1 VLTIWQDLQYGVR
14 VLLKHPSS
22 TLAAIF
28 ALAFG
33 IGANTA
39 IFSLVNAALLR
50 PLPGVEAPDRLV
62 LLERIQRGR
71 LSYNFGYPDYLDYR
85 DRNQTFSDL
94 VAHVGTPLSF
104 SNGTTEQIRGGLMTG
119 NYFST
124 LGVRPALGRLISPAD
139 DVQSDGQPVAVLSY
153 GFWQRA
159 FGADKQ
165 VIGRGMTINGHNF
178 TIVGVA
184 AKDFYGIS
192 TGAPIDLWL
201 PLATQ
206 PKAIPRMSRG
216 IFQDRS
222 AGWLVLFGRLK
233 PGVEIEQA
241 QADLQT
247 VARQLEQAYPVSNT
261 GRSSHL
267 QSGLGYFSTERVSLR
282 RFLGML
288 MAAVALLLFSA
299 CGNVAALLLARAA
312 SRRREIAVRLA
323 LGATRSR
330 LIRQMLTEGL
340 MLSLFAGSCGLLLAP
355 WVSALIASFQQSSN
369 MLRGLD
375 TSLDLQTLGFTL
387 GISVLTGIL
396 FSLVPALQASK
407 TDLTSALK
415 DGAAAAGHRG
425 SRMQDALV
433 IAQVALSLV
442 LLIGAGLVVRTMRE
456 ALTIDRGFQH
466 EDLLLMSVDLSIQGY
481 TEEQGKSFY
490 SQLTQRIEAVPGVIS
505 ASLAKTVPPNDWS
518 DRLSVFYEGQVP
530 PQDVLRSRD
539 DLGVRVEANRIA
551 PRYFETLGI
560 TLIHGR
566 EFNGEDREGAPQV
579 AIINEKLA
587 GRLWPG
593 ENALGKR
600 LEAPFY
606 SGPQRPPVEIIGIA
620 KDTKHRSLLLDA
632 PYLLYLPEQQAYD
645 GRATIVVRT
654 ATDPRSVITTIRKEI
669 AGIDKNMPVFAVK
682 TMPEQ
687 IASTLFQQRV
697 AANCIG
703 LFGVIAL
710 ALAAIGLYGVI
721 AHFVAQRTREIGIRL
736 ALGARPTDIMR
747 AVMKRGIR
755 LTLIGVVLGSAAAVA
770 LTQLMKSILYGVSA
784 TDPLTFGIAAILVL
798 TAALTA
804 CYFPARSAMK
814 VDPMTALR
822 SE

>member
-1 VLTIWQDLQYGVR
+1 VLTLWHDLQFGVR

-22 TLAAIF
+22 TLAAIL

-50 PLPGVEAPDRLV
+50 PLPGVEAPDRLA

-85 DRNQTFSDL
+85 VRNHTFSGL

-104 SNGTTEQIRGGLMTG
+104 SNGVSEQIRGDLVTG
-119 NYFST
+119 NYFTT
-124 LGVRPALGRLISPAD
+124 LGVRPALGRLLSPAD
-139 DVQSDGQPVAVLSY
+139 DSQSDGQPVAVISY
-153 GFWQRA
+153 GFWQRV
-159 FGADKQ
+159 FGGDRRA
-165 VIGRGMTINGHNF
+165 IGRDVTINGHNF
-178 TIVGVA
+178 TVVGVT
-184 AKDFYGIS
+184 AKDFNGIS
-192 TGAPIDLWL
+192 TGAQIDMWL

-206 PKAIPRMSRG
+206 PKAIPRMSNG
-216 IFQDRS
+216 IFEDRS

-247 VARQLEQAYPVSNT
+247 IARQLEQSYPVSNT
-261 GRSSHL
+261 GRSTQV
-267 QSGLGYFSTERVSLR
+267 QSGLGYFSTERFNLR

-288 MAAVALLLFSA
+288 MAAVVLLLFSA

-330 LIRQMLTEGL
+330 LIRQMLTEGV
-340 MLSLFAGSCGLLLAP
+340 MLSMFAGLCGLLLAP
-355 WVSALIASFQQSSN
+355 WFSALIASYQQSSN
-369 MLRGLD
+369 MFRGLD
-375 TSLDLQTLGFTL
+375 TSLDLQTLSFTL
-387 GISVLTGIL
+387 VISVLTGIL
-396 FSLVPALQASK
+396 FSLVPALQTSK
-407 TDLTSALK
+407 TDLTNALK

-433 IAQVALSLV
+433 ITQVALSLV
-442 LLIGAGLVVRTMRE
+442 LLVGAGLVLRTMRE
-456 ALTIDRGFQH
+456 ALTIDRGFQN

-490 SQLTQRIEAVPGVIS
+490 SQLARRLEAVPGVIS
-505 ASLAKTVPPNDWS
+505 TSLAKTVPPNDWS

-530 PQDVLRSRD
+530 PQDVLRARD

-560 TLIHGR
+560 PLINGR
-566 EFNGEDREGAPQV
+566 EFTGDDREGAPPV

-587 GRLWPG
+587 RRLWPG

-600 LEAPFY
+600 LAAPFY
-606 SGPQRPPVEIIGIA
+606 SGPPRPPVEIIGIA

-654 ATDPRSVITTIRKEI
+654 STDPRGVITAIRKEV
-669 AGIDKNMPVFAVK
+669 AGLDKNLPVFAVK

-710 ALAAIGLYGVI
+710 ALAVIGLYGVI

-736 ALGARPTDIMR
+736 ALGALPSDIMR
-747 AVMKRGIR
+747 GVLRRGIG
-755 LTLIGVVLGSAAAVA
+755 LTLIGVILGSAAAVA
-770 LTQLMKSILYGVSA
+770 LTQLMKSILYGVST
-784 TDPLTFGIAAILVL
+784 TDPLTFGIAAMLVMM
-798 TAALTA
+798 AALTA

-814 VDPMTALR
+814 VDPIKALR